1 MGQILDRIISRADC
15 IFCNTW
21 AWLNYSQSS
30 TAHLQQRLVLEH
42 QRRVA
47 LSRSGAGCLRT
58 WCTYRALIPVCYL
71 HQSLVRFFQRKKQWF
86 RWDIHSRK
94 NKNILFITCS
104 SMFKLTCDDYIWS
117 LTLLNDDRDC
127 LELTTLVLCNVR
139 IYKLNFSYMVN

>member
-1 MGQILDRIISRADC
+1 MVELLSKSHGSSPAASGSGASAACCFESFRSRLPSD
-15 IFCNTW
+15 
-21 AWLNYSQSS
+21 LMY
-30 TAHLQQRLVLEH
+30 
-42 QRRVA
+42 
-47 LSRSGAGCLRT
+47 LSRFDPCLLL
-58 WCTYRALIPVCYL
+58 ASI
-71 HQSLVRFFQRKKQWF
+71 SSSIFSEKKQWF

>member
-1 MGQILDRIISRADC
+1 MVELLSKSHDSSPAAFGSRASAAC
-15 IFCNTW
+15 CFE
-21 AWLNYSQSS
+21 SFRS
-30 TAHLQQRLVLEH
+30 RLPSDLMY
-42 QRRVA
+42 
-47 LSRSGAGCLRT
+47 LSRFDPCLLL
-58 WCTYRALIPVCYL
+58 ASI
-71 HQSLVRFFQRKKQWF
+71 SSSIFSEKKQWF